1 MSLVLGVFGP
11 IAAGKTTV
19 SLLIQK
25 KYDYFY
31 LDADTLGH
39 QIIATPTMKKKMIDL
54 FGLSV
59 CTETGEIDRKKVRQ
73 VVFNDSTYK
82 SKLESVLWPK
92 MTNEIK
98 KKIKN
103 QNKVVLEAA
112 VLFSAGWNQLCDFTI
127 YVGASP
133 ATIHAHCQTRKFTE
147 SELERV
153 LYSQQ
158 AIIEQRELADFQ
170 LTNDEGIEVLD
181 LAVTQVMESIQKRGM
196 K

>member
-11 IAAGKTTV
+11 IGAGKTTV

-31 LDADTLGH
+31 LNADTLGH
-39 QIIATPTMKKKMIDL
+39 QIIELPLMKKKMVDL

-82 SKLESVLWPK
+82 NKLESILWPK

-103 QNKVVLEAA
+103 QNKVVFEAA

-133 ATIHAHCQTRKFTE
+133 ATIHTHCQTKFTKTE
-147 SELERV
+147 VERV

-158 AIIEQRELADFQ
+158 TIIEQRELADFQ

-181 LAVTQVMESIQKRGM
+181 LAVMQVMESIQKRGM